1 MPYYCMTMTKKR
13 SRKALSRRSR
23 SSRRYGSAYRPGLFG
38 IHSGGLKDPAA
49 SKAERAI
56 VVDLVKK
63 MRKDELAR
71 HLSTI
76 TGHAPVYYEK
86 NHTRKELASLAVTH
100 HMHAFNVAT
109 DNYD

>member
-1 MPYYCMTMTKKR
+1 
-13 SRKALSRRSR
+13 
-23 SSRRYGSAYRPGLFG
+23 
-38 IHSGGLKDPAA
+38 
-49 SKAERAI
+49 
-56 VVDLVKK
+56 VDLVKK
-63 MRKDELAR
+63 MSKDELAR